1 MSDLISR
8 SALLEAIHN
17 AGGCGAAKGSW
28 DDGYDRGISVA
39 FDITENAPAVDAV
52 PVVHG
57 RWLLLDECSNEGV
70 YCSVCHKKVYRTE
83 YANQKVKSN
92 YCPNCGAK
100 MDGGKD
106 NG

>member
-8 SALLEAIHN
+8 SALIEYLCSRCSAKCNLEEECCSHVDAI
-17 AGGCGAAKGSW
+17 
-28 DDGYDRGISVA
+28 
-39 FDITENAPAVDAV
+39 ENAPAVDAV

-57 RWLLLDECSNEGV
+57 RWILLDECSNEGF
-70 YCSVCHKKVYRTE
+70 YCSRCHKKVYRKD

-92 YCPNCGAK
+92 YCPNCLAK
-100 MDGGKD
+100 MDGGED